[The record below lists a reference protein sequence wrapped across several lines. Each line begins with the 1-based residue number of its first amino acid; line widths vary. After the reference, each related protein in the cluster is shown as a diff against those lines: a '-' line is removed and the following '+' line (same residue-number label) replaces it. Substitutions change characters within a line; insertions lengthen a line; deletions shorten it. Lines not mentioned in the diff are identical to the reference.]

1 MDNSVSMLKNPKP
14 EQQPQL
20 TSGVTNKRIFNV
32 IKPFKQSFNITSVP
46 CSTANRVNGSTIKL
60 KESNKAITDTPIVSS
75 VKESNKELQIIRPQ
89 NNLNKHETFENY
101 KKYCKAYCINI
112 ILANQ
117 VLS

>member
-1 MDNSVSMLKNPKP
+1 VDNSVRMLKNPKP
-14 EQQPQL
+14 EQQSPL

-32 IKPFKQSFNITSVP
+32 IKPFKQSFNIMP
-46 CSTANRVNGSTIKL
+46 PPYSTPNRVNGNTIEL
-60 KESNKAITDTPIVSS
+60 KETNKAITDTPIVSS
-75 VKESNKELQIIRPQ
+75 IKESSKEFQIIKPQ